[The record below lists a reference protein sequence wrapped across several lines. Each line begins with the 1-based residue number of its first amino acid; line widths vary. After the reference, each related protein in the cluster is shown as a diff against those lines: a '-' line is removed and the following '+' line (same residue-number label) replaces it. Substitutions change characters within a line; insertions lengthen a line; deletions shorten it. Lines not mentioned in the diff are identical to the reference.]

1 MPIRFRCPRCQ
12 QRLSI
17 GSHKTG
23 ALIQC
28 PTCKDQVRVPDASEV
43 LSLRGPSTSEPE
55 SDTVSVAA
63 TSAIP
68 LAELIEPVNDPPSRA
83 TAVPNTSSPSP
94 VTAPVAASFTQ
105 PLASADVYDS
115 PRAATNSF
123 TSAAWANKLGI
134 SKLDHSRVT
143 LPRYVIYTQGLLL
156 GAVGFVC
163 LIFGIALGWKF
174 SPTSSPIDPETLPCV
189 VSGIVEYEDSRGAR
203 HPDIGAVVLAL
214 PAANQPEK
222 SISSEGL
229 GPDDPQPK
237 SEHPGLRELE
247 SLGGRIVRANAAGRF
262 EFRVPRG
269 GNFYIVAISK
279 QTRRDGPHEPKIT
292 STLGK
297 YIAPATKL
305 LGNYQYAMQDP
316 VLREERHVDFFFKR
330 PTPE

>member
-17 GSHKTG
+17 GSHKSG
-23 ALIQC
+23 AHIQC
-28 PTCKDQVRVPDASEV
+28 PTCKDHVQVPEDSEV
-43 LSLRGPSTSEPE
+43 LSVRGPSTSEPE
-55 SDTVSVAA
+55 LDVAM
-63 TSAIP
+63 TSGNSTIP
-68 LAELIEPVNDPPSRA
+68 IAELIEPIIEPPLRTTVA
-83 TAVPNTSSPSP
+83 TSAPSPSP
-94 VTAPVAASFTQ
+94 VTSPVAKLPVSTDF
-105 PLASADVYDS
+105 VES
-115 PRAATNSF
+115 PRAPTNSF
-123 TSAAWANKLGI
+123 ASAAWTSKLGI

-163 LIFGIALGWKF
+163 LMIGIALGWKF

-189 VSGIVEYEDSRGAR
+189 VSGIVEYEDSQGVR
-203 HPDIGAVVLAL
+203 HPDIGAVILAL

-229 GPDDPQPK
+229 GPEDPQPK
-237 SEHPGLRELE
+237 SEHPGLRGLE
-247 SLGGRIVRANAAGRF
+247 SLGGRIVRANAVGRF

-292 STLGK
+292 SVVGK

-316 VLREERHVDFFFKR
+316 VLREQRHADFFFKH
-330 PTPE
+330 PSSN